1 MTETRPPYLLNR
13 FGQYLI
19 EWNVFTS
26 DDQQDGDDQHNP
38 DPQLLR
44 EQRIAT
50 RVYVISITS

>member
-1 MTETRPPYLLNR
+1 MTEATAPNLLKRFCRYLS
-13 FGQYLI
+13 

-26 DDQQDGDDQHNP
+26 DDQQNP

-50 RVYVISITS
+50 RVYIISMTS